1 MDERTKRALISLIFL
16 DRHFAALSAAQ
27 KRAAIEQIVAPSIDR
42 HPGGR
47 PLGTDKWRKVD
58 FWLLYEIDRRY
69 EAEGGQKPVFAAIK
83 EIVEEKLKA
92 GIQLGA
98 GTSDAVARRLFAR
111 LRTLVLRAGKTNAM
125 MSRGEFDNFAIAT
138 RVRPLKR
145 RQLK

>member
-1 MDERTKRALISLIFL
+1 LIALIFL

-69 EAEGGQKPVFAAIK
+69 EAEGGQKLVFAAIK
-83 EIVEEKLKA
+83 EVVEEKWEA
-92 GIQLGA
+92 GIRPGA
-98 GTSDAVARRLFAR
+98 SPDAIARRLFAR
-111 LRTLVLRAGKTNAM
+111 LRPTVLRAGMTKLIMTK
-125 MSRGEFDNFAIAT
+125 GEFDNFSMAK
-138 RVRPLKR
+138 RVRPLNR

>member
-1 MDERTKRALISLIFL
+1 MISLIFL

-69 EAEGGQKPVFAAIK
+69 EAEGGQKLVFAAIK
-83 EIVEEKLKA
+83 EVVEEKWEA
-92 GIQLGA
+92 GIRPGA
-98 GTSDAVARRLFAR
+98 SPDAIARRLFAR
-111 LRTLVLRAGKTNAM
+111 LRPTVLRAGMTKLIMTK
-125 MSRGEFDNFAIAT
+125 GEFDNFSMAK
-138 RVRPLKR
+138 RVRPLNR

>member
-1 MDERTKRALISLIFL
+1 LIALILL
-16 DRHFAALSAAQ
+16 DRHFAALSAAE

-69 EAEGGQKPVFAAIK
+69 EAEGGQKLVFAAIK
-83 EIVEEKLKA
+83 EVVEEKWET
-92 GIQLGA
+92 GIRPGA
-98 GTSDAVARRLFAR
+98 SPDAIARRLFAR
-111 LRTLVLRAGKTNAM
+111 LRPTVLRAGMTKLIMTK
-125 MSRGEFDNFAIAT
+125 GEFDNFPMAR
-138 RVRPLKR
+138 RVRPLNR

>member
-1 MDERTKRALISLIFL
+1 MIALIFL
-16 DRHFAALSAAQ
+16 DRHFAALSEAQ

-69 EAEGGQKPVFAAIK
+69 EAEGGQKLVFAAIK
-83 EIVEEKLKA
+83 EVVEEKWEA
-92 GIQLGA
+92 GIRPGA
-98 GTSDAVARRLFAR
+98 SPDAIARRLFAR
-111 LRTLVLRAGKTNAM
+111 LRPTVLRAGMTKLIMTK
-125 MSRGEFDNFAIAT
+125 GEFDNFSMAK
-138 RVRPLKR
+138 RVRPLNR

>member
-1 MDERTKRALISLIFL
+1 MIALIFL

-69 EAEGGQKPVFAAIK
+69 EAEGGQKLVFAAIK
-83 EIVEEKLKA
+83 EVVEEKWEA
-92 GIQLGA
+92 GIRPGA
-98 GTSDAVARRLFAR
+98 SPDAIARRLFAR
-111 LRTLVLRAGKTNAM
+111 LRPTVLRAGMTKLIMTK
-125 MSRGEFDNFAIAT
+125 GEFDNFSMAK
-138 RVRPLKR
+138 RVRPLNR

>member
-16 DRHFAALSAAQ
+16 DRHFAALSAAE
-27 KRAAIEQIVAPSIDR
+27 KRAAIEQILAPSIDR

-69 EAEGGQKPVFAAIK
+69 EAEGGQKLVFAAIK
-83 EIVEEKLKA
+83 EVVEEKWEA
-92 GIQLGA
+92 GIRPGA
-98 GTSDAVARRLFAR
+98 SPDAIARRLFAR
-111 LRTLVLRAGKTNAM
+111 LRPTVLRAGMTKLIMTK
-125 MSRGEFDNFAIAT
+125 GEFDNFSMAK
-138 RVRPLKR
+138 RVRPLNR

>member
-1 MDERTKRALISLIFL
+1 MDKRTKRALIALIFL

-69 EAEGGQKPVFAAIK
+69 EAEGGQKLVFAAIK
-83 EIVEEKLKA
+83 EVVEEKWEA
-92 GIQLGA
+92 GIRPGA
-98 GTSDAVARRLFAR
+98 SPDAIARRLFAR
-111 LRTLVLRAGKTNAM
+111 LRPTVLRAGMTKLIMTK
-125 MSRGEFDNFAIAT
+125 GEFDNFSMAK
-138 RVRPLKR
+138 RVRPLNR

>member
-1 MDERTKRALISLIFL
+1 VDKRTKRALIALIFL

-69 EAEGGQKPVFAAIK
+69 EAEGGQKLVFAAIK
-83 EIVEEKLKA
+83 EVVEEKWEA
-92 GIQLGA
+92 GIRPGA
-98 GTSDAVARRLFAR
+98 SPDAIARRLFAR
-111 LRTLVLRAGKTNAM
+111 LRPTVLRAGMTKLIMTK
-125 MSRGEFDNFAIAT
+125 GEFDNFSMAK
-138 RVRPLKR
+138 RVRPLNR

>member
-16 DRHFAALSAAQ
+16 DRHFAALSAAE
-27 KRAAIEQIVAPSIDR
+27 KRAAIEQILAPSIDR

-69 EAEGGQKPVFAAIK
+69 EAEGGQKLVFAAIK
-83 EIVEEKLKA
+83 EVVEEKWEA
-92 GIQLGA
+92 GIRPGA
-98 GTSDAVARRLFAR
+98 SPDAIARRLFAR
-111 LRTLVLRAGKTNAM
+111 LRPTVLRAGMTKLIMTK
-125 MSRGEFDNFAIAT
+125 GEFDNFAIAT